1 MNTNNLNLEL
11 QVNDISSYTEKQTA
25 GKVAFNTASANDY
38 LTQESFK
45 TLRTNILFC
54 GSDIHSIVITSCNEN
69 EGKSTISAELSK
81 SLAEIGKRTLLIDAD
96 LRKSVMLRKSIKA
109 RDINGLSELLSG
121 QAELDQV
128 LYNTQQP
135 NFDVIF
141 TGHFPPNPVELLG
154 SGKFEKII
162 TALKE
167 RYDYIIIDS
176 PPLGAVIDA
185 AVIASFCDGA
195 VLVIT
200 DGRVKYHQALEVKEQ
215 LEKSGCKLLGAVL
228 NDIDHKHSRYYKPY
242 YSHNGNK

>member
-1 MNTNNLNLEL
+1 MKTDNLNLEIPGDDL
-11 QVNDISSYTEKQTA
+11 SLFPGKQTA

-81 SLAEIGKRTLLIDAD
+81 SLAEIGKRALLIDAD

-121 QAELDQV
+121 QTELNQV

-154 SGKFEKII
+154 SGKFEKIVN
-162 TALKE
+162 ALKE

>member
-1 MNTNNLNLEL
+1 MKTDNLNLEIPGDDL
-11 QVNDISSYTEKQTA
+11 SLFSEKQTA

-69 EGKSTISAELSK
+69 EGKSTISAEISK

-96 LRKSVMLRKSIKA
+96 LRKSVMLRKSIKT
-109 RDINGLSELLSG
+109 REINGLSELLSG
-121 QAELDQV
+121 QADLNQV
-128 LYNTQQP
+128 LFNTQQP

-154 SGKFEKII
+154 CGKFEKII
-162 TALKE
+162 NTLKE

-242 YSHNGNK
+242 YSHKDNK

>member
-1 MNTNNLNLEL
+1 MNTDNLNLEL
-11 QVNDISSYTEKQTA
+11 QVDNFSSYTEKQTG
-25 GKVAFNTASANDY
+25 GKVAFNTVSSNDY

-121 QAELDQV
+121 QAELNQV

>member
-1 MNTNNLNLEL
+1 MKTDNLNLEIPGDDL
-11 QVNDISSYTEKQTA
+11 SLFPGEQTA

-81 SLAEIGKRTLLIDAD
+81 SLAEIGKRALLIDAD

-121 QAELDQV
+121 QAELNQV

-154 SGKFEKII
+154 SGKFEKIVN
-162 TALKE
+162 ALKE